1 MIMGQPW
8 RISGLAR
15 PLMESQT
22 PGCASSLGRVV
33 IGCAGA
39 SGASS
44 VAAGAVVAGATFAVP
59 ESRGAFASR
68 GASESLRFLQPPITS
83 IAMRAIAWTFIGL
96 AFDV

>member
-1 MIMGQPW
+1 M
-8 RISGLAR
+8 SESSALFSAASD
-15 PLMESQT
+15 PLIWQQHPESDRYT
-22 PGCASSLGRVV
+22 RRVFQRYFD
-33 IGCAGA
+33 GA
-39 SGASS
+39 M
-44 VAAGAVVAGATFAVP
+44 